1 MKFCISVKWKYFLNL
16 CTRKNELQANIFIR
30 THRPTPW
37 RTRRRVERKMEASA
51 SATGPWCNNNMEIDT
66 GDVVSH
72 ISCWTHGYTEGKALF
87 LLCLRHRAK
96 SLSVIVKHSDPDT
109 TMKLPPTLRI
119 WKKLYPF
126 RDWLCATCWVIYS
139 NSRKHF
145 LTYPNFLPI
154 CISYCTCYTKHLEI
168 FLTLNEMRLLRLHY
182 DYV

>member
-1 MKFCISVKWKYFLNL
+1 MKFCIPVEFKYFLNL
-16 CTRKNELQANIFIR
+16 YTRKNNLQANIFIR

-37 RTRRRVERKMEASA
+37 RTRRRVERKMEAAA

-96 SLSVIVKHSDPDT
+96 SLSVIAKHSDPDT

-119 WKKLYPF
+119 WKKTLPLS
-126 RDWLCATCWVIYS
+126 WLSVCHVHSDLQY
-139 NSRKHF
+139 F
-145 LTYPNFLPI
+145 LTYRNFLPI
-154 CISYCTCYTKHLEI
+154 CILYYTCYTKHLEI
-168 FLTLNEMRLLRLHY
+168 FLALNEMRLLRLHY
-182 DYV
+182 GYT

>member
-66 GDVVSH
+66 ADVVSH

-119 WKKLYPF
+119 WKKTLPLS
-126 RDWLCATCWVIYS
+126 WLTVRHVLS
-139 NSRKHF
+139 D
-145 LTYPNFLPI
+145 LQ
-154 CISYCTCYTKHLEI
+154 
-168 FLTLNEMRLLRLHY
+168 
-182 DYV
+182 